1 MDISKYRRR
10 HRRYEVNIV
19 PLVDVL
25 TVLIFF
31 FLITMQFKQIR
42 VVEITPPSMSTSQ
55 EASIKNKPEVIGV
68 DKDGNFYFGDKK
80 VSLQELEDELA
91 RLKSKNENCA
101 VVLVGDKTASYEA
114 VTQAIDKVRKA
125 KIKKMSLQTLSGS

>member
-42 VVEITPPSMSTSQ
+42 VVEITPPAMSTSQ
-55 EASIKNKPEVIGV
+55 QASPKNKPEVIGV

-80 VSLQELEDELA
+80 VSLQELEGELA
-91 RLKSKNENCA
+91 RLRARDENCA
-101 VVLVGDKTASYEA
+101 VILVGDKTASYEA

-125 KIKKMSLQTLSGS
+125 KIKKMSLQTLGDS